1 MTNLIDTPRN
11 CFVSRLHDTKGEIGM
26 ARRLVT
32 TNEGHIGMTPYRAK
46 KGDLICVLLG
56 CSIPVVLRKREQEWS
71 EGFIG
76 ESYEFIG
83 ECYLHGFMN
92 GEAQD
97 CGKFETKDFRLS

>member
-1 MTNLIDTPRN
+1 MTNFRDTPRTS
-11 CFVSRLHDTKGEIGM
+11 FVSRLHDTKREIGM
-26 ARRLVT
+26 ARRLVI
-32 TNEGHIGMTPYRAK
+32 TNDGYIGMTPYRAK

-56 CSIPVVLRKREQEWS
+56 CSIPVVLRKRENERL

-76 ESYEFIG
+76 DSYEFIG

-92 GEAQD
+92 GEAQN